1 MTATSDAW
9 MEIVRSKVAEMRFG
23 TVNITI
29 HEGRVTQI
37 EATDKTRL
45 PNESSNSTDRPEPEG
60 NLHAERNRKPGARGR
75 E

>member
-1 MTATSDAW
+1 MQSTPDAW
-9 MEIVRSKVAEMRFG
+9 MELVCSKVAKMRFG

-37 EATDKTRL
+37 EATEKMRL
-45 PNESSNSTDRPEPEG
+45 QNQSSNLTDRLTPEG
-60 NLHAERNRKPGARGR
+60 NLHAERDRNSGARGR